1 MFLEQ
6 KLVVAKDNFKI
17 AESELSNFKL
27 KNFKGSILYLE
38 KEITLLEN
46 EQQKDIAKRDELL
59 KNLKKLNQF
68 MV

>member
-1 MFLEQ
+1 MPLTRS
-6 KLVVAKDNFKI
+6 VAL
-17 AESELSNFKL
+17 AGTS
-27 KNFKGSILYLE
+27 